1 MQTMHNGQFVNLSV
15 LLGLLRLKNT
25 LQRNLKSK
33 NSQENFKPKHE
44 KSDEKKNNLFLN
56 RHSQKAKLR

>member
-1 MQTMHNGQFVNLSV
+1 MHNGQFVNLSV

-44 KSDEKKNNLFLN
+44 KSDEKKTTSF
-56 RHSQKAKLR
+56 